1 MRLKSRAK
9 LGRRGS
15 EGRGSDRD
23 DGKAWAGGKGR
34 EKGNRDGE
42 RPTRVGLREQGPG
55 ACPGSGIVKV
65 DEGSALKTKKK

>member
-15 EGRGSDRD
+15 EGRGRDRD

-34 EKGNRDGE
+34 ERGNGD
-42 RPTRVGLREQGPG
+42 PREPG
-55 ACPGSGIVKV
+55 WVNGARQPELELVLSTVKV
-65 DEGSALKTKKK
+65 DEGSSLKIK